1 MIASTDDTIQLVFNA
16 DDWLEVDALEQFV
29 QAMDKEPKVP
39 TKNIFMYREIYL
51 PISETFIYEQMSNMT
66 EYCPHVFYRDLLD
79 ESTLFPFSNLYPY
92 RDIETTIQHFHH
104 NNIRLIYA
112 RFGTGG
118 VEMLPLKQETN
129 LPLLTSFHGTDVSR
143 QLVRIIN
150 YAEKLQDLFLKGD
163 MFTVV
168 CEHMRN
174 RLINLGCPSHKIVVL
189 KSGIDLGKFPF
200 HPKVSANKDEIRLL
214 SVGRL
219 IEKKGMNILIQ
230 GFAQIAEKYPKSEL
244 TILGD
249 GQERENLESLI
260 EKLHLHG
267 RVKLEGK
274 MSHLEVK
281 EHVMN
286 CDLFC
291 IASLTA
297 SDGNEEGIPNVIME
311 ALATGRV
318 VVSTAHAGIP
328 ELIRHGETGY
338 LVPEKDVDA
347 LSAMLIYAIE
357 HQSEWSQLA
366 ENGRRKVEQE
376 HDIQK
381 QIRKLEQLFTNLII
395 TQQKDD
401 ET

>member
-1 MIASTDDTIQLVFNA
+1 MRPTKSDGPQCL
-16 DDWLEVDALEQFV
+16 L
-29 QAMDKEPKVP
+29 KEGVSPMMTETKAEFANLSMP
-39 TKNIFMYREIYL
+39 IKNIFMYRKHYL
-51 PISETFIYEQMSNMT
+51 PISNTFIYEQISNMT
-66 EYCPHVFYRDLLD
+66 DYCPHVFYRQLHD

-92 RDIETTIQHFHH
+92 RDIETTIQHFHNH
-104 NNIRLIYA
+104 NIRLIYA

-129 LPLLTSFHGTDVSR
+129 LPMLTSFHGFDVSR
-143 QLVRIIN
+143 ELVKTRN

-168 CEHMRN
+168 SEHMRN
-174 RLINLGCPSHKIVVL
+174 RLINLGCPDHKIVVL

-200 HPKVSANKDEIRLL
+200 HSKVSANKDEIRLL

-219 IEKKGMNILIQ
+219 TGKKGMNILIQ
-230 GFAQIAEKYPKSEL
+230 GFAQIAKKYPKSKL
-244 TILGD
+244 TIIGE
-249 GQERENLESLI
+249 GEERENLESLI
-260 EKLHLHG
+260 EKLQLHG
-267 RVKLEGK
+267 RVKLKGK
-274 MSHLEVK
+274 MSHPEVR
-281 EHVMN
+281 EQLMN

-297 SDGNEEGIPNVIME
+297 SDGDEEGIPNVIME

-338 LVPEKDVDA
+338 LVPEKDIRA
-347 LSAMLIYAIE
+347 LSAMMIYAIE
-357 HQSEWSQLA
+357 HQSEWSQLV

-376 HDIQK
+376 HDIRK

-395 TQQKDD
+395 TQRKDD

>member
-1 MIASTDDTIQLVFNA
+1 MLKPI
-16 DDWLEVDALEQFV
+16 
-29 QAMDKEPKVP
+29 
-39 TKNIFMYREIYL
+39 KNIFMYRERYL
-51 PISETFIYEQMSNMT
+51 PISETFIYEQMSSMT
-66 EYCPHVFYRDLLD
+66 EYCPHVFYRDLLT
-79 ESTLFPFSNLYPY
+79 ESTLFPFSYLYPY
-92 RDIETTIQHFHH
+92 RDLKTTIKHFHNH
-104 NNIRLIYA
+104 NIRLIYA

-118 VEMLPLKQETN
+118 VQMLPLKQATN
-129 LPLLTSFHGTDVSR
+129 LPMLTSFHGSDVSR
-143 QLVRIIN
+143 QLVKKID
-150 YAEKLQDLFLKGD
+150 YAAKLPELFLKGD

-174 RLINLGCPSHKIVVL
+174 RLINLGCPDHKIVVL

-219 IEKKGMNILIQ
+219 TEKKGMNILIQ
-230 GFAQIAEKYPKSEL
+230 AFAQIAEKYPKLTL
-244 TILGD
+244 TIIGE
-249 GQERENLESLI
+249 GEERENLERLI

-267 RVKLEGK
+267 RVKLKGK
-274 MSHLEVK
+274 RSHPDVREQL
-281 EHVMN
+281 MN
-286 CDLFC
+286 CDLFT

-311 ALATGRV
+311 ALAMGRV

-328 ELIRHGETGY
+328 ELIHHGETGY
-338 LVPEKDVDA
+338 WVPEKDVGA
-347 LSAMLIYAIE
+347 LSAMLIHVIE

-376 HDIQK
+376 HDIRK
-381 QIRKLEQLFTNLII
+381 QIQKLEQLFTNLII
-395 TQQKDD
+395 SPQKED